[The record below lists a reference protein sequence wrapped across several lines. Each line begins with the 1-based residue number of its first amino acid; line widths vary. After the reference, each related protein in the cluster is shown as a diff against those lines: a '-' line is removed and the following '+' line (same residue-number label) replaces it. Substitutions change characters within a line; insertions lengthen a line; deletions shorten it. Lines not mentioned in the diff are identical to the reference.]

1 MDVEDTNYE
10 VFSEIMELIFDGVSY
25 QSPEMTIK
33 DVTKTLANKK
43 RKLKKNVNLFRS
55 DSFGGENDF
64 DNDEKSM
71 DSRQYAKLKDSNKQV
86 LIGHKIPIGVKLFTE

>member
-33 DVTKTLANKK
+33 DVTKTLENKK
-43 RKLKKNVNLFRS
+43 IKLKKNVNLFRE
-55 DSFGGENDF
+55 DSFGAENDF

-71 DSRQYAKLKDSNKQV
+71 DSKQYAKLRDSNKQV
-86 LIGHKIPIGVKLFTE
+86 LIGHKIPIGVKLFT